1 MNPVIGD
8 LHVHTVASGHAYSTV
23 LENATVALEKGLTVL
38 GVADHG
44 PSMPGGPPAIYFEAR
59 GHFPRQIEEVRVFFG
74 AEVDIIDENGN
85 LDLPPHVL
93 KKLDYAIVS
102 FHPQVYSGGSRE
114 ENTRILL
121 QALSNP
127 LVDIVAHAGNPR
139 YPLDYRVVVREAV
152 AQGKIFEINN
162 SSFAV
167 SRKGSSDNC
176 RAIAQEILHCGGEL
190 VVSSDAHFCH
200 EIGEYKHALDLL
212 SSIHFPCERIL
223 NVHENRLLQFLEY
236 RKERKRSLSPSPVF

>member
-1 MNPVIGD
+1 MYSIIGD

-23 LENATVALEKGLTVL
+23 LENANVAKKKGLIAL

-44 PSMPGGPPAIYFEAR
+44 PSMPGGPPSIYFEAR
-59 GHFPRQIEEVRVFFG
+59 GHFPWEIEGVRVFFG

-139 YPLDYRVVVREAV
+139 YPLDYRVVVKEAV
-152 AQGKIFEINN
+152 SQGKIFEINN
-162 SSFAV
+162 SSFSV

-176 RAIAQEILHCGGEL
+176 RIIAQEIMRCGGEL

-200 EIGEYKHALDLL
+200 EIGEYSHALDLL
-212 SSIHFPCERIL
+212 SQVKFPSERIL
-223 NVHENRLLQFLEY
+223 NLHKEKMFRFLENR
-236 RKERKRSLSPSPVF
+236 KENKWRC